1 MSDCSDDFM
10 VEDESDDFGS
20 DDSGSESN
28 KLENSYY
35 NAKAKL
41 PDPQALTAL
50 KQIFKATRDIK
61 VYNEILQAAATR
73 KDLSKNYVEKTI
85 QNILDRVDAAA
96 SSNLADEQFHSTQFI
111 HDFYSNT
118 IAALESMGND
128 RLLAKTNIKLAKLW
142 LAKKEYI
149 RLAQVC
155 QRIKQSCLDQDQS
168 GSVSGATGMDTLLLE
183 VYAIEIQMYTDQQ
196 QNGIDGSD
204 STRASASKM
213 LKSLYAKCLEI
224 TSAISHPNIMGVI
237 RECGGKMHMRE
248 GEWARAQEDFFEAF
262 KNYDESGSPQRIT
275 CLKYLVIANMLSE
288 SRINPFDSQETK
300 PYKNDADVVAMTG
313 LVDAFQAGDL
323 ARFLKIQR
331 ENKRSLNEGGDSFT
345 STYMPRILQKMRG
358 SVLVKMIRPY
368 TRVKMA
374 FLADALAISEPEAQE
389 LLVELILD
397 DRVPGGKIDQVAR
410 VLMLPPAHGASGSF
424 VKSAGAVDPAVDD
437 FYRSVGSWASS
448 SRGLLRTVA
457 GF

>member
-1 MSDCSDDFM
+1 M
-10 VEDESDDFGS
+10 
-20 DDSGSESN
+20 
-28 KLENSYY
+28 
-35 NAKAKL
+35 
-41 PDPQALTAL
+41 
-50 KQIFKATRDIK
+50 K
-61 VYNEILQAAATR
+61 VYHTPH
-73 KDLSKNYVEKTI
+73 THT
-85 QNILDRVDAAA
+85 
-96 SSNLADEQFHSTQFI
+96 SSA
-111 HDFYSNT
+111 
-118 IAALESMGND
+118 
-128 RLLAKTNIKLAKLW
+128 
-142 LAKKEYI
+142 
-149 RLAQVC
+149 
-155 QRIKQSCLDQDQS
+155 
-168 GSVSGATGMDTLLLE
+168 
-183 VYAIEIQMYTDQQ
+183 
-196 QNGIDGSD
+196 
-204 STRASASKM
+204 
-213 LKSLYAKCLEI
+213 
-224 TSAISHPNIMGVI
+224 
-237 RECGGKMHMRE
+237 

-331 ENKRSLNEGGDSFT
+331 GLHIYSHTHSQTYTNSYSYHTYAQYSHSLTQKLTNSHTHKHIYSHNLHLENKRSLNEGGDSFT